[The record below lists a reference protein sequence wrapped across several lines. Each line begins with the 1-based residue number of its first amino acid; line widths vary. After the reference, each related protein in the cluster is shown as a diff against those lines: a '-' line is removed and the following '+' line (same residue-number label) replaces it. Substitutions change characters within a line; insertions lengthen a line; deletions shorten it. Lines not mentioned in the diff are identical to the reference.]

1 MKALLQRVTEA
12 KVAVN
17 GNTIASIGRGVL
29 LLLGIEQSDT
39 PQQAKD
45 LCQQTVNYRI
55 FPDQQGRMNLSL
67 RSLGGDLLVVPQFT
81 LAADT
86 STGARAGFS
95 KAAAPDI
102 AQELYSQ
109 FVTEAVSTLGKN
121 KVEQGMFGADMQV
134 ALTNDGPVTFLLQ
147 SKAA

>member
-1 MKALLQRVTEA
+1 MKALLQRVTQA
-12 KVAVN
+12 KVTVD

-29 LLLGIEQSDT
+29 LFLGIEQSDT

-45 LCQQTVNYRI
+45 LCGRAINYRI

-67 RSLGGDLLVVPQFT
+67 KSLGGSLLVVPQFT

-86 STGARAGFS
+86 STGARASFS
-95 KAAAPDI
+95 KAAAPDT
-102 AQELYSQ
+102 ARELYSQ
-109 FVTEAVSTLGKN
+109 FVVEASSTLGEG
-121 KVEQGMFGADMQV
+121 KVEQGKFGADMQV
-134 ALTNDGPVTFLLQ
+134 GLINDGPVTFLLH

>member
-1 MKALLQRVTEA
+1 MKALLQRVTQA
-12 KVAVN
+12 NVTVD

-29 LLLGIEQSDT
+29 LLLGIERSDT

-45 LCQQTVNYRI
+45 LCQRAINYRI

-67 RSLGGDLLVVPQFT
+67 KNLGGSLLVVPQFT

-86 STGARAGFS
+86 GTGARPSFS
-95 KAAAPDI
+95 TAAAPDT
-102 AQELYSQ
+102 ARDLCSE
-109 FVTEAVSTLGKN
+109 FVLEASRTLGKN
-121 KVEQGMFGADMQV
+121 KVEQGEFGADMQV
-134 ALTNDGPVTFLLQ
+134 GLVNDGPVTFLLQ

>member
-12 KVAVN
+12 KVTVN

-39 PQQAKD
+39 LQQAKD
-45 LCQQTVNYRI
+45 LCQRTINYRI

-67 RSLGGDLLVVPQFT
+67 KSLGGGLLVVPQFT

-86 STGARAGFS
+86 STGARASFS

-102 AQELYSQ
+102 ARELYSL
-109 FVTEAVSTLGKN
+109 FVVEAVSALGKD
-121 KVEQGMFGADMQV
+121 KVEQGKFGADMQV
-134 ALTNDGPVTFLLQ
+134 GLINDGPVTFLLR

>member
-12 KVAVN
+12 KVTVD

-45 LCQQTVNYRI
+45 LCQRTINYRI

-67 RSLGGDLLVVPQFT
+67 KSLGGCLLVVPQFT

-86 STGARAGFS
+86 STGARASFS
-95 KAAAPDI
+95 KAAAPDT
-102 AQELYSQ
+102 AHELYRQ
-109 FVTEAVSTLGKN
+109 FVVEAFSALGKD
-121 KVEQGMFGADMQV
+121 KVEQGKFGADMQV
-134 ALTNDGPVTFLLQ
+134 GLINDGPVTFLLQ

>member
-12 KVAVN
+12 KVTVN

-39 PQQAKD
+39 LQQAKD
-45 LCQQTVNYRI
+45 LCQRTINYRI

-67 RSLGGDLLVVPQFT
+67 KSLGGGLLVVPQFT

-86 STGARAGFS
+86 STGARASFS

-102 AQELYSQ
+102 ARELYSL
-109 FVTEAVSTLGKN
+109 FVVEAVSALGKN
-121 KVEQGMFGADMQV
+121 KVEQGKFGADMQV
-134 ALTNDGPVTFLLQ
+134 GLINDGPVTFLLR

>member
-1 MKALLQRVTEA
+1 MKALLQRVTQA
-12 KVAVN
+12 KVTVD

-29 LLLGIEQSDT
+29 LFLGIEQSDT

-45 LCQQTVNYRI
+45 LCRRAINYRI

-67 RSLGGDLLVVPQFT
+67 KSLGGSLLVVPQFT

-86 STGARAGFS
+86 STGARASFS
-95 KAAAPDI
+95 KAAAPDT
-102 AQELYSQ
+102 ARELYSQ
-109 FVTEAVSTLGKN
+109 FMEEASSALGED
-121 KVEQGMFGADMQV
+121 KVEQGEFGADMQV
-134 ALTNDGPVTFLLQ
+134 GLINDGPVTFLLQ

>member
-12 KVAVN
+12 KVTVD

-39 PQQAKD
+39 LQQAKD
-45 LCQQTVNYRI
+45 LCQRIINYRI

-67 RSLGGDLLVVPQFT
+67 KSLGGGLLVVPQFT

-86 STGARAGFS
+86 STGARASFS

-102 AQELYSQ
+102 ARELYSQ
-109 FVTEAVSTLGKN
+109 FVVEAFSALGED
-121 KVEQGMFGADMQV
+121 KVEQGKFGADMQV
-134 ALTNDGPVTFLLQ
+134 GLINDGPVTFLLQ

>member
-1 MKALLQRVTEA
+1 MKALLQRVTQA
-12 KVAVN
+12 KVTVD

-29 LLLGIEQSDT
+29 LFLGIEQSDT

-45 LCQQTVNYRI
+45 LCRRTINYRI

-67 RSLGGDLLVVPQFT
+67 KSLGGGLLVVPQFT

-86 STGARAGFS
+86 STGARASFS

-102 AQELYSQ
+102 ARDLYTL
-109 FVTEAVSTLGKN
+109 FVEEAFGALGKD
-121 KVEQGMFGADMQV
+121 KVEQGKFGADMQV
-134 ALTNDGPVTFLLQ
+134 GLINDGPVTFLLQ
-147 SKAA
+147 SKAV

>member
-1 MKALLQRVTEA
+1 
-12 KVAVN
+12 
-17 GNTIASIGRGVL
+17 
-29 LLLGIEQSDT
+29 
-39 PQQAKD
+39 
-45 LCQQTVNYRI
+45 
-55 FPDQQGRMNLSL
+55 MNLSL

>member
-45 LCQQTVNYRI
+45 LCQRTVNYRI

>member
-12 KVAVN
+12 KVTVN

-29 LLLGIEQSDT
+29 LFLGIEQSDT
-39 PQQAKD
+39 SQQAKD
-45 LCQQTVNYRI
+45 LCRRAINYRI

-67 RSLGGDLLVVPQFT
+67 KSLGGGLLVVPQFT

-86 STGARAGFS
+86 STGARASFS
-95 KAAAPDI
+95 KAAAPDT
-102 AQELYSQ
+102 ARDLYSQ
-109 FVTEAVSTLGKN
+109 FVVEASSTLGEG
-121 KVEQGMFGADMQV
+121 KVEQGEFGADMQV
-134 ALTNDGPVTFLLQ
+134 GLINDGPVTFLLQ

>member
-12 KVAVN
+12 KVTVD

-45 LCQQTVNYRI
+45 LCRRTVNYRI

-67 RSLGGDLLVVPQFT
+67 KSLGGSLLVVPQF
-81 LAADT
+81 
-86 STGARAGFS
+86 
-95 KAAAPDI
+95 
-102 AQELYSQ
+102 
-109 FVTEAVSTLGKN
+109 
-121 KVEQGMFGADMQV
+121 
-134 ALTNDGPVTFLLQ
+134 TNDGPVTFLLQ

>member
-1 MKALLQRVTEA
+1 MKALLQRVTQA
-12 KVAVN
+12 KVTVD
-17 GNTIASIGRGVL
+17 GNAIASIGRGVL

-45 LCQQTVNYRI
+45 LCRRAINYRI

-67 RSLGGDLLVVPQFT
+67 KSLGGSLLVVPQFT

-86 STGARAGFS
+86 STGARASFS
-95 KAAAPDI
+95 KAAAPD
-102 AQELYSQ
+102 AARDLYNQ
-109 FVTEAVSTLGKN
+109 FVVEASSTLGEG
-121 KVEQGMFGADMQV
+121 KVEQGKFGADMQV
-134 ALTNDGPVTFLLQ
+134 GLINDGPVTFLLQ

>member
-45 LCQQTVNYRI
+45 LCQRTVNYRI

-134 ALTNDGPVTFLLQ
+134 ALTNDGPVTFLLL

>member
-1 MKALLQRVTEA
+1 MKALLQRVRQA
-12 KVAVN
+12 KVTVD

-29 LLLGIEQSDT
+29 LFLGIEQSDT

-45 LCQQTVNYRI
+45 LCRRAINYRI

-67 RSLGGDLLVVPQFT
+67 KSLGGSLLVVPQFT

-86 STGARAGFS
+86 STGARASFS
-95 KAAAPDI
+95 KAAAPDT
-102 AQELYSQ
+102 ARDLYKQ
-109 FVTEAVSTLGKN
+109 FVVEASTILGKD
-121 KVEQGMFGADMQV
+121 KVEQGKFGADMQV
-134 ALTNDGPVTFLLQ
+134 GLINDGPVTFLLQ

>member
-12 KVAVN
+12 KVTVD

-29 LLLGIEQSDT
+29 LFLGIEQSDT

-45 LCQQTVNYRI
+45 LCGRAINYRI
-55 FPDQQGRMNLSL
+55 FPDPQGRMNLSL
-67 RSLGGDLLVVPQFT
+67 KSLGGSLLVVPQFT

-86 STGARAGFS
+86 STGARASFS
-95 KAAAPDI
+95 KVAAPDI
-102 AQELYSQ
+102 ARELYSQ
-109 FVTEAVSTLGKN
+109 FVVEAFSALGED
-121 KVEQGMFGADMQV
+121 KVEQGKFGADMQV
-134 ALTNDGPVTFLLQ
+134 GLINDGPVTFLLQ

>member
-1 MKALLQRVTEA
+1 MKALLQRVTHA
-12 KVAVN
+12 KVTVN

-45 LCQQTVNYRI
+45 LCRRTINYRI

-67 RSLGGDLLVVPQFT
+67 KSLGGGLLVVPQFT

-86 STGARAGFS
+86 SNGARASFS
-95 KAAAPDI
+95 KAAAPDG
-102 AQELYSQ
+102 ARKLYTQ
-109 FVTEAVSTLGKN
+109 FVEEAFSALGED
-121 KVEQGMFGADMQV
+121 KVGQGKFGVDMQV
-134 ALTNDGPVTFLLQ
+134 GLINDGPVTFLLQ
-147 SKAA
+147 SKAV

>member
-1 MKALLQRVTEA
+1 MKALLQRVTQA
-12 KVAVN
+12 KVTVD

-29 LLLGIEQSDT
+29 LFLGIEQSDT

-45 LCQQTVNYRI
+45 LCRRAINYRI

-67 RSLGGDLLVVPQFT
+67 KSLGGSLLVVPQFT

-86 STGARAGFS
+86 STGARASFS
-95 KAAAPDI
+95 KAAAPDT
-102 AQELYSQ
+102 ARELYSQ
-109 FVTEAVSTLGKN
+109 FVEEAFGALGKD
-121 KVEQGMFGADMQV
+121 KVGQGKFGADMQV
-134 ALTNDGPVTFLLQ
+134 GLINDGPVTFLLQ

>member
-12 KVAVN
+12 KVTVD

-29 LLLGIEQSDT
+29 LFLGIEQSDT

-45 LCQQTVNYRI
+45 LCGRAINYRI
-55 FPDQQGRMNLSL
+55 FPDPQGRMNLSL
-67 RSLGGDLLVVPQFT
+67 KSLGGSLLVVPQFT

-86 STGARAGFS
+86 STGACASFS
-95 KAAAPDI
+95 KAAAPDT
-102 AQELYSQ
+102 ARDLYKQ
-109 FVTEAVSTLGKN
+109 FVVEASTILGKD
-121 KVEQGMFGADMQV
+121 KVEQGKFGADMQV
-134 ALTNDGPVTFLLQ
+134 GLINDGPVTFLLQ